1 LVALVEFNSAGMRMG
16 GRNQQPPPHRTT
28 VRHLTHAFNSDIQV
42 KHSSAEPLKW
52 EWRYRTPKGATG
64 PSIRARGTFITD
76 LDPDGDGAFEIQDI
90 RGRRNRD
97 RITGLYPAGTS
108 IPGNSPYEGDNL
120 VRSAKA
126 SKGEQLTTS
135 GFQFALKDGSYS
147 NVFFASF
154 LSPQVY
160 LDFHSVS
167 PFPHGPIPPNSETAV
182 VFKAW
187 IVT

>member
-1 LVALVEFNSAGMRMG
+1 MA
-16 GRNQQPPPHRTT
+16 
-28 VRHLTHAFNSDIQV
+28 DIQM
-42 KHSSAEPLKW
+42 KHSAAETLKW
-52 EWRYRTPKGATG
+52 KWRYRTPKGASG

-76 LDPDGDGAFEIQDI
+76 SDPDRDGAFEIQHI
-90 RGRRNRD
+90 RGHRNRD

-120 VRSAKA
+120 VRSERT
-126 SKGEQLTTS
+126 SKGKQLTTS
-135 GFQFALKDGSYS
+135 GFQFALEDGSYS

-167 PFPHGPIPPNSETAV
+167 PFPEGPIAPNSETAV

-187 IVT
+187 TMS

>member
-1 LVALVEFNSAGMRMG
+1 MAG
-16 GRNQQPPPHRTT
+16 
-28 VRHLTHAFNSDIQV
+28 IQV
-42 KHSSAEPLKW
+42 KHSAADTLKW
-52 EWRYRTPKGATG
+52 QWRYRTPKGATG

-76 LDPDGDGAFEIQDI
+76 SDPDGDGAFAIQRI
-90 RGRRNRD
+90 KGRRNRD

-108 IPGNSPYEGDNL
+108 IPGNSPFEGDNL
-120 VRSAKA
+120 VRRDRTSD
-126 SKGEQLTTS
+126 GGQLTTG
-135 GFQFALKDGSYS
+135 GFQFALDDGSYS

-167 PFPHGPIPPNSETAV
+167 PFPQGAIAPNSETAV

-187 IVT
+187 MIS